1 MKVTVGERNDA
12 QLLRVAGA
20 SMVARQVIAAIR
32 NRLTHCRIS
41 FQSAM
46 TSAMAGSG
54 PIAMRS
60 MPMLRDAAFNLREG
74 ISCGIGEAPG
84 AIAKDN

>member
-1 MKVTVGERNDA
+1 
-12 QLLRVAGA
+12 
-20 SMVARQVIAAIR
+20 VARQVIAAIR
-32 NRLTHCRIS
+32 NRLTFIADIS

-60 MPMLRDAAFNLREG
+60 MPMLREAAFNLRES
-74 ISCGIGEAPG
+74 ISCGIAEAAG